1 VSDTPPLPPVNK
13 KHDPSVPS
21 WRRIVIWVIVA
32 GVGLYLVISGVLG
45 IIAKGG

>member
-1 VSDTPPLPPVNK
+1 MSLPALPPSDEK
-13 KHDPSVPS
+13 PDPRIPS
-21 WRRIVIWVIVA
+21 WRRIVIWVIVG